1 MITLKYKNKEYSD
14 NEILEILNSYEK
26 EISESKALLDGA
38 EEKIKSYETQI
49 SNKDNTIS
57 ELKIK
62 NYDLLSQVIVG
73 TIQTSSQQE
82 EQQPKLISIND
93 LLK

>member
-1 MITLKYKNKEYSD
+1 MKYKNKEYSD
-14 NEILEILNSYEK
+14 NEILEILNSYEQK
-26 EISESKALLDGA
+26 ISDGA
-38 EEKIKSYETQI
+38 SKLEGAQEKIKSYETQI
-49 SNKDNTIS
+49 TDLNNNIS

-62 NYDLLSQVIVG
+62 NYDLLTQVSVG

-82 EQQPKLISIND
+82 EQQPKLISIDD

>member
-1 MITLKYKNKEYSD
+1 MKYKNKEYSD

-26 EISESKALLDGA
+26 QISDGASKLDGA
-38 EEKIKSYETQI
+38 QEKIKSYETQI
-49 SNKDNTIS
+49 KDLNNNIS

-62 NYDLLSQVIVG
+62 NYDLLSQVSVG
-73 TIQTSSQQE
+73 VQTSSQQE
-82 EQQPKLISIND
+82 EQQPKLISIDD

>member
-14 NEILEILNSYEK
+14 NEILEILNNMEQQ
-26 EISESKALLDGA
+26 ISDGA
-38 EEKIKSYETQI
+38 SKLEGAQAKIKSYEDDI
-49 SNKDNTIS
+49 LAKDNKIN

-62 NYDLLSQVIVG
+62 NYDLLSQVSIGV
-73 TIQTSSQQE
+73 QTSSQQE
-82 EQQPKLISIND
+82 EQQPKLISIDD

>member
-1 MITLKYKNKEYSD
+1 MKYKNKEYSD
-14 NEILEILNSYEK
+14 NEMLELLNSMEQQ
-26 EISESKALLDGA
+26 ISDGA
-38 EEKIKSYETQI
+38 SKLEGAQAKIKSYEDDI
-49 SNKDNTIS
+49 LAKDNKIN

-62 NYDLLSQVIVG
+62 NYDLLSQVSVG
-73 TIQTSSQQE
+73 VQTSSQQE